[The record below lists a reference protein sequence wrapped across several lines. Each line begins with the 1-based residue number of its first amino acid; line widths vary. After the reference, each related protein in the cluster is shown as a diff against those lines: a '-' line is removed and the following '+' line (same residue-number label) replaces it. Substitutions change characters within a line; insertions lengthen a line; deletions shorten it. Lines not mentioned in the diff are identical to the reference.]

1 MRINKEV
8 NMKIPDKLYDI
19 LKWVCLI
26 ALPAV
31 STLYWTLS
39 SIWGWPYAEQVSGT
53 IAALTTFIGVIIGI
67 STVNYN
73 KGDVR

>member
-1 MRINKEV
+1 
-8 NMKIPDKLYDI
+8 MKIPDKLYDI

-73 KGDVR
+73 KGDIR

>member
-1 MRINKEV
+1 
-8 NMKIPDKLYDI
+8 MKIPDKLYDI

-73 KGDVR
+73 KGDLR

>member
-1 MRINKEV
+1 
-8 NMKIPDKLYDI
+8 MKIPDKLYDI

-73 KGDVR
+73 KGGIR

>member
-1 MRINKEV
+1 
-8 NMKIPDKLYDI
+8 MKIPDKLYDI

-73 KGDVR
+73 KEDFR

>member
-1 MRINKEV
+1 
-8 NMKIPDKLYDI
+8 MKIPDKLYDI

-26 ALPAV
+26 ALPAI

-73 KGDVR
+73 KEDLQ